1 MNHKDTE
8 TQRTASTFATYLP
21 EHAERLSAIARGAA
35 WSAILADEGRL
46 PALRETMML
55 PPALPDPVAT
65 LEKALLAGNEQAV
78 RDRIAAGERDGEA
91 LARALGQWP
100 ERWAGPPPALSFVGV
115 TLTLSCDARPCCEY
129 CNQRMVEST
138 LPLSAWR
145 DLVLEL
151 TSGDGP
157 PPYFS
162 YTGGE
167 PLTCGEGLYGRE
179 GLIRLAAERGAASNV
194 NTNALSLTP
203 EVALSLVHA
212 GTARL
217 HISLDS
223 PFPHVQDKL
232 AREEGRFERIVAGI
246 HNVQIAREVMGVD
259 YPGIHINCVMTSRNL
274 YDHPELVR
282 FLLERKRVRTPGAEG
297 VWRADPHYRD
307 LGIHLIPVGGRENA
321 PIRPSADEYRRFLEE
336 TWEDAGRVW
345 DTYQEVV
352 GVPPDERVDYHN
364 YAFFANPYRRVQYR
378 GDLSDY
384 VAAAAESGQ
393 SVLGLGERCLVGP
406 TQAFFLPDGA
416 QHWCG
421 GRAVTRPEP
430 MGWREG
436 GAVLDNIERA
446 LPQLLGIPDDYCR
459 GCPVATLFINQSV
472 EAKLRE
478 YVGKWIEKA
487 TTATATA

>member
-1 MNHKDTE
+1 LNQGNIE
-8 TQRTASTFATYLP
+8 TLTTPPAFAAYRP
-21 EHAERLSAIARGAA
+21 EHAERLSAIARGVEWGAV
-35 WSAILADEGRL
+35 LADEGRL
-46 PALRETMML
+46 AALRETMIL

-65 LEKALLAGNEQAV
+65 LEQALLACNEQAV
-78 RDRIAAGERDGEA
+78 RDRIAAGERDVEA

-100 ERWAGPPPALSFVGV
+100 DRWAGAPPVLSFVGV
-115 TLTLSCDARPCCEY
+115 TLTLSCDARPRCEY
-129 CNQRMVEST
+129 CNQRMVENT

-151 TSGDGP
+151 TSGDQP
-157 PPYFS
+157 RPYFS

-167 PLTCGEGLYGRE
+167 PLTYGEGLYGPE

-232 AREEGRFERIVAGI
+232 ARGEGRFERIVAGI
-246 HNVQIAREVMGVD
+246 HNVQIAREAMQVD
-259 YPGIHINCVMTSRNL
+259 HPGIHINCVMTTRNL
-274 YDHPELVR
+274 FDYPELVR
-282 FLLERKRVRTPGAEG
+282 FLLERKRVRTPGVEG
-297 VWRADPHYRD
+297 AWRADPHYRD

-321 PIRPSADEYRRFLEE
+321 PIRPSADEYRRFFEE
-336 TWEDAGRVW
+336 TWEDAARVW

-378 GDLSDY
+378 GDLGDY
-384 VAAAAESGQ
+384 VAAAAESRQ
-393 SVLGLGERCLVGP
+393 STLGLGERCLVAP
-406 TQAFFLPDGA
+406 TQAFFLPDGS

-421 GRAVTRPEP
+421 GRAVTRPAP
-430 MGWREG
+430 IGWREDG
-436 GAVLDNIERA
+436 PVLDNAERA
-446 LPQLLGIPDDYCR
+446 LPLLPGIPDDYCR
-459 GCPVATLFINQSV
+459 GCPVATLFVNQSV
-472 EAKLRE
+472 EANLRQR
-478 YVGKWIEKA
+478 VGKWIEEA
-487 TTATATA
+487 TTATA